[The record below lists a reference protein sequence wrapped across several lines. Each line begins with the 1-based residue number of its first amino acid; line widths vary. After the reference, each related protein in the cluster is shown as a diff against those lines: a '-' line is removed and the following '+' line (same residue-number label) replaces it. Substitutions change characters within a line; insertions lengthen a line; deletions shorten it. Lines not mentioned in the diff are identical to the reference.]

1 MASSDLPVRA
11 PVLGAADEED
21 DGQDDQPQPEQGP
34 QGGGDPRGARLMDVP
49 VGDETA
55 TECRHTDD
63 RHPDGARQA
72 RVETAGEGLLQVDA
86 TIGLLGQEGP
96 GQAVKDQP
104 DTGEERE
111 HHPHATHQGGVQV
124 EAVGHATGH
133 ARDPALVGAH
143 EARAAQGVEE
153 AVSRTALRPGLGAA
167 VLLEGGRGARLRAVR
182 RTLPGIALGAVSI
195 LCVGRGEGCGG
206 VRGIGTGGGTTVRRG
221 GGLVVHVNNSSR
233 PWPAA
238 RSGEPLNDP
247 GLSPQSPGGPS
258 DQRP

>member
-1 MASSDLPVRA
+1 MRA

-21 DGQDDQPQPEQGP
+21 DAEDEQSQPEQGP
-34 QGGGDPRGARLMDVP
+34 QGGGDPRLMDVP

-86 TIGLLGQEGP
+86 PIGLLGQEGP
-96 GQAVKDQP
+96 GQAVEDQS

-124 EAVGHATGH
+124 EAVGHAPGH

-153 AVSRTALRPGLGAA
+153 AVSRSALRSGLGAA
-167 VLLEGGRGARLRAVR
+167 VLLEGGRGTRLRSVLR
-182 RTLPGIALGAVSI
+182 SPPGIALGAVGT
-195 LCVGRGEGCGG
+195 LRAGRGEGCGG

-221 GGLVVHVNNSSR
+221 SGLVVHVNNSSR

-247 GLSPQSPGGPS
+247 GLSPQSAGGPS
-258 DQRP
+258 GRRP

>member
-1 MASSDLPVRA
+1 
-11 PVLGAADEED
+11 
-21 DGQDDQPQPEQGP
+21 
-34 QGGGDPRGARLMDVP
+34 MDVP

-55 TECRHTDD
+55 AECRHADD

-86 TIGLLGQEGP
+86 PIGLLGQEGP
-96 GQAVKDQP
+96 GQAVEDQS

-258 DQRP
+258 DRRPRRATMVP

>member
-1 MASSDLPVRA
+1 
-11 PVLGAADEED
+11 
-21 DGQDDQPQPEQGP
+21 
-34 QGGGDPRGARLMDVP
+34 MDVP

-63 RHPDGARQA
+63 RHPDGARQPC
-72 RVETAGEGLLQVDA
+72 VETAGEGLLQVDA
-86 TIGLLGQEGP
+86 PIGLLGQKGP
-96 GQAVKDQP
+96 GQAVEDQP

-133 ARDPALVGAH
+133 ARDPALIGAH

-153 AVSRTALRPGLGAA
+153 AVGRSPLRLRLRAV
-167 VLLEGGRGARLRAVR
+167 VLLEGGGWARLRSVR
-182 RTLPGIALGAVSI
+182 RALLGAALGAVGA
-195 LCVGRGEGCGG
+195 VGFGRCRGFRGCRGCGG

-221 GGLVVHVNNSSR
+221 SGLVVHVNNSSC

-258 DQRP
+258 GRRP